1 MIDQATAD
9 FFIDRACD
17 LFGDDFSDE
26 QLEALLAEQW
36 EGLEAMGCHTLDAA
50 CLPE

>member
-9 FFIDRACD
+9 FFIDRALE

-26 QLEALLAEQW
+26 QLDALLDEQW

-50 CLPE
+50 CIGR